1 MTAIPISLGSRTG
14 SGSSGRSRRGR
25 VHLAG
30 VAITAPRWREAIE
43 TWCDVVG
50 LDPPGVDA
58 GLGGLTRRRSVTVEL
73 VDPADTAETAATAGA
88 LVVAAGEEGDPSAA
102 EAGIAWLV
110 VTTDDLD
117 AALRRIEAAGSPLIA
132 PPSVDAQG
140 NRVAA
145 VKGPLGFTVRVVE
158 LQPRSRLALL
168 AGQGPRR
175 AEAHLRLAAGF
186 NAAAALAFTG
196 FLAHLAVSRSPH
208 QQVSFGF
215 MIGFCTLLAAA
226 TALVGYPNG
235 LMAGEDEHARGA
247 VRTMRSEVA
256 GSDPSDLAGSGW
268 AHWRKGGMSA
278 VVAAAASLVVL
289 GLTSVGLL
297 GRPVGFWLLW
307 GWSAAIGGTAL
318 VLSGSFG
325 RRRALLIAGRR
336 AHGLPVVVTAP
347 VTLLRRAWLMGALP
361 LGLFSAAA
369 NVGLAWA
376 AYRNGVS
383 TKALGSDLLG
393 SVVITAGINYLAG
406 RQWGRA
412 DWFAGR
418 VVFSPRMR
426 LPEKVRLAPQGLVFA
441 VIAMLVILNLLGHA
455 LSHPPQL
462 NGALALRSF
471 AGLMAGATGFG
482 LGCVA
487 GVLNA
492 TAEAEEAPMGSSA

>member
-1 MTAIPISLGSRTG
+1 MTAIPISFGARG
-14 SGSSGRSRRGR
+14 GAGSSGRSRRGR
-25 VHLAG
+25 VQLAG
-30 VAITAPRWREAIE
+30 LAITAPRWREAIE
-43 TWCDVVG
+43 SWCEVVG

-58 GLGGLTRRRSVTVEL
+58 GLGGLTRRRSVAVEL
-73 VDPADTAETAATAGA
+73 VDPADTAGTLGA
-88 LVVAAGEEGDPSAA
+88 EGPRAAGEDGTAV

-117 AALRRIEAAGSPLIA
+117 AAIRRAEAAGSPLIA
-132 PPSVDAQG
+132 PPLVDVQG

-145 VKGPLGFTVRVVE
+145 VKGPLGFTVRIVE

-175 AEAHLRLAAGF
+175 TEAHLRLAAGL
-186 NAAAALAFTG
+186 NATAALVLTG

-208 QQVSFGF
+208 EQVSFGF

-226 TALVGYPNG
+226 AALVGYPNG

-247 VRTMRSEVA
+247 VRTMRAEVA
-256 GSDPSDLAGSGW
+256 GSDPSDPAGSGW
-268 AHWRKGGMSA
+268 AHWRRGALSA
-278 VVAAAASLVVL
+278 VVAGAGSLVVL
-289 GLTSVGLL
+289 GLSSAGLL

-318 VLSGSFG
+318 VLSGAFG
-325 RRRALLIAGRR
+325 RRRAVLVAGRR
-336 AHGLPVVVTAP
+336 AHGLPVVASGP
-347 VTLLRRAWLMGALP
+347 VPLLRRAWRMGALP
-361 LGLFSAAA
+361 LGLFSASV

-383 TKALGSDLLG
+383 TKTLGSDLLG
-393 SVVITAGINYLAG
+393 SVVITAGANYLAG

-418 VVFSPRMR
+418 VVFSPSMR
-426 LPEKVRLAPQGLVFA
+426 LPERVRLAPQGLVFA
-441 VIAMLVILNLLGHA
+441 VIAMLVILNLIGHA

-462 NGALALRSF
+462 DGALALRSL
-471 AGLMAGATGFG
+471 AGLMAGGVGFG

-487 GVLNA
+487 GTLNA
-492 TAEAEEAPMGSSA
+492 AAEAEEDRVTGEPG